1 MNKRKNKDK
10 NKNTNEDKRMKQGK
24 KNNQDR
30 KMIYT
35 IAAIFIM
42 LFALLIGYMVY
53 FTIFKQK
60 QMAVHPQNTRLN
72 SLESEVIRGNIYD
85 TTTKELLATT
95 TEDGERYYPYKSL
108 YAHPIG
114 YAQSGKTGVE
124 ALANQQLLYP
134 SYDIISLI
142 KAVFMNK
149 KFKGRDVVL
158 TLDHRYQEAV
168 ARGMEGKR
176 GGVVVMEA
184 TTGKIRAM
192 YSTPHFDPNKIVENW
207 SKLNTDTEDTPL
219 VNRATKGLYPPGSIF
234 KIVTT
239 LAYMQTHPGE
249 TLDFTHDCTGSIS
262 GTDYTIK
269 CYNQAV
275 HGELGLT
282 EAFAKS
288 CNTYFIALAE
298 SLPAGALK
306 AAAESVGYNGPLNF
320 DMDYSMSRFS
330 LNEKGS
336 TLATSQDK
344 AGATNTSD
352 VISSDFEKA
361 ATAIGQGKTLTSPLH
376 MAILASAIINDGVSM
391 KPYLIEYS
399 MTKTGTIKLNNR
411 PKQTGALMTEEQAKM
426 LQELM
431 ENVVDHG
438 TAVSLPE
445 KGLIVGGKT
454 GTAQNETEDD
464 HSWFMG
470 YAKDP
475 NGNKAPIAFAVVV
488 EGGGKGAQAL
498 KVCDQILQ
506 AYRNSEE

>member
-1 MNKRKNKDK
+1 MNK
-10 NKNTNEDKRMKQGK
+10 GK
-24 KNNQDR
+24 KSVQER

-35 IAAIFIM
+35 IAAIFILM
-42 LFALLIGYMVY
+42 FAVLIGYMAY

-85 TTTKELLATT
+85 TYTKLLATT
-95 TEDGERYYPYKSL
+95 TQEGERSYPYKNL
-108 YAHPIG
+108 YSHPIG
-114 YAQSGKTGVE
+114 YSQSGKMGIE

-134 SYDIISLI
+134 SYDLVSLF

-149 KFKGRDVVL
+149 KFEGRDVVL
-158 TLDHRYQEAV
+158 TLDHHYQEAI
-168 ARGMEGKR
+168 AQAMEGRR

-184 TTGKIRAM
+184 TTGKIKGM
-192 YSTPHFDPNKIVENW
+192 YSTPNFDPNKIVANW
-207 SKLNTDTEDTPL
+207 SALNTDTEDTPL
-219 VNRATKGLYPPGSIF
+219 LNRATKGLYPPGSIF

-239 LAYMQTHPGE
+239 LAYMQSHEGE
-249 TLDFTHDCTGSIS
+249 PLDFTHNCTGSIS
-262 GTDYTIK
+262 GKDYTIK
-269 CYNQAV
+269 CFNQTA
-275 HGELGLT
+275 HGNVDLK

-306 AAAESVGYNGPLNF
+306 TAAESVGYNHSLDF
-320 DMDYSMSRFS
+320 DMDYSVSRFS

-336 TLATSQDK
+336 NDNSKETQTGDK
-344 AGATNTSD
+344 KGTDKTDADNTD
-352 VISSDFEKA
+352 TVPISSDFEKA
-361 ATAIGQGKTLTSPLH
+361 ATAIGQGKTLTTPLH
-376 MAILASAIINDGVSM
+376 MAMLAAAIVNDGLEM

-399 MTKTGTIKLNNR
+399 MNKNGSIKMSNK
-411 PKQTGALMTEEQAKM
+411 PKQMGPLMTEAQAKF

-431 ENVVDHG
+431 ERVVDHG

-454 GTAQNETEDD
+454 GTAQNETEAD

-475 NGNKAPIAFAVVV
+475 EGKKAPIAFAVVV
-488 EGGGKGAQAL
+488 EGGGKGAQSLTVSDSIL
-498 KVCDQILQ
+498 K
-506 AYRNSEE
+506 AYRSSEE

>member
-1 MNKRKNKDK
+1 MR
-10 NKNTNEDKRMKQGK
+10 EGK
-24 KNNQDR
+24 KLKEDNKPNQDKKSSQDK

-35 IAAIFIM
+35 IAAIFIL
-42 LFALLIGYMVY
+42 LFVLLIGYMVY
-53 FTIFKQK
+53 FTVFKQK

-72 SLESEVIRGNIYD
+72 NLESEVVRGDIYD
-85 TTTKELLATT
+85 TNLELLATT
-95 TEDGERYYPYKSL
+95 TQEGERYYPYKNL

-114 YAQSGKTGVE
+114 YSQSGKTGIE

-134 SYDIISLI
+134 RYDIVSLF
-142 KAVFMNK
+142 KSAFMNS
-149 KFKGRDVVL
+149 KFEGRDVVL
-158 TLDHRYQEAV
+158 TLDHNYQEA
-168 ARGMEGKR
+168 AAKGMEGKR

-192 YSTPHFDPNKIVENW
+192 YSSPNFDPNKIVENW
-207 SKLNTDTEDTPL
+207 SELNTDTENTPL

-234 KIVTT
+234 KIITT

-249 TLDFTHDCTGSIS
+249 VLDFTHNCTGSIS
-262 GTDYTIK
+262 GADYTIK

-275 HGELGLT
+275 HGELDLT

-298 SLPAGALK
+298 SLPGGALK
-306 AAAESVGYNGPLNF
+306 AAAESVGYNEPLNF
-320 DMDYSMSRFS
+320 DMDYSISRFN
-330 LNEKGS
+330 LNEK
-336 TLATSQDK
+336 
-344 AGATNTSD
+344 AGTTTTQSNIAD
-352 VISSDFEKA
+352 DMISADFEKA

-376 MAILASAIINDGVSM
+376 MAMLAAAIANDGISM

-399 MTKTGTIKLNNR
+399 MTKIHGKVKFSNM
-411 PKQTGALMTEEQAKM
+411 PKQTGALITEEQAQT
-426 LQELM
+426 LQMLM

-454 GTAQNETEDD
+454 GTAQNETEED

-475 NGNKAPIAFAVVV
+475 DGNKAPIAFAVVV

-498 KVCDQILQ
+498 KVCDQILE

>member
-1 MNKRKNKDK
+1 MPQDKKVKATGRTTKEKKNK
-10 NKNTNEDKRMKQGK
+10 
-24 KNNQDR
+24 QDR

-35 IAAIFIM
+35 IAAIFIL
-42 LFALLIGYMVY
+42 LFGILIGYMIY
-53 FTIFKQK
+53 FTVFKQK

-72 SLESEVIRGNIYD
+72 NLESEVVRGDIYD
-85 TTTKELLATT
+85 TNLELLATNT
-95 TEDGERYYPYKSL
+95 DEGKRYYPYKNL

-114 YAQSGKTGVE
+114 YAQSGKTGIE

-134 SYDIISLI
+134 SYDIISLF
-142 KAVFMNK
+142 KSVFMNS
-149 KFKGRDVVL
+149 KFEGRDVVL
-158 TLDHRYQEAV
+158 TLDHHYQEAV
-168 ARGMEGKR
+168 AEGMAGKR

-192 YSTPHFDPNKIVENW
+192 YSSPNFDPNKIVENW
-207 SKLNTDTEDTPL
+207 SELNTDIENTPL

-234 KIVTT
+234 KIITT

-249 TLDFTHDCTGSIS
+249 ALDFTHNCTGSIS
-262 GTDYTIK
+262 GSDYTIK
-269 CYNQAV
+269 CFNQAV
-275 HGELGLT
+275 HGQLDLT

-298 SLPAGALK
+298 SLPQGALK
-306 AAAESVGYNGPLNF
+306 AAAESVGYNKPLNF
-320 DMDYSMSRFS
+320 EMDYSISRFN
-330 LNEKGS
+330 LNDKGN
-336 TLATSQDK
+336 TGNTQSQL
-344 AGATNTSD
+344 
-352 VISSDFEKA
+352 SSEMINADFEKA

-376 MAILASAIINDGVSM
+376 MAMLAATIVNDGMSM

-399 MTKTGTIKLNNR
+399 MTKNSGRVKLNNM
-411 PKQTGALMTEEQAKM
+411 PKQSGTLMTEEQAQT
-426 LQELM
+426 LQMLM
-431 ENVVDHG
+431 EEVVDHG

-454 GTAQNETEDD
+454 GTAQNETKDD

-475 NGNKAPIAFAVVV
+475 EGNKAPIAFAVVV

-498 KVCDQILQ
+498 KVCNEILQ
-506 AYRNSEE
+506 AYRNTKE

>member
-1 MNKRKNKDK
+1 M
-10 NKNTNEDKRMKQGK
+10 
-24 KNNQDR
+24 
-30 KMIYT
+30 
-35 IAAIFIM
+35 
-42 LFALLIGYMVY
+42 
-53 FTIFKQK
+53 
-60 QMAVHPQNTRLN
+60 
-72 SLESEVIRGNIYD
+72 
-85 TTTKELLATT
+85 
-95 TEDGERYYPYKSL
+95 
-108 YAHPIG
+108 
-114 YAQSGKTGVE
+114 
-124 ALANQQLLYP
+124 
-134 SYDIISLI
+134 
-142 KAVFMNK
+142 
-149 KFKGRDVVL
+149 
-158 TLDHRYQEAV
+158 
-168 ARGMEGKR
+168 
-176 GGVVVMEA
+176 
-184 TTGKIRAM
+184 
-192 YSTPHFDPNKIVENW
+192 
-207 SKLNTDTEDTPL
+207 
-219 VNRATKGLYPPGSIF
+219 
-234 KIVTT
+234 
-239 LAYMQTHPGE
+239 
-249 TLDFTHDCTGSIS
+249 
-262 GTDYTIK
+262 
-269 CYNQAV
+269 
-275 HGELGLT
+275 GLT

-298 SLPAGALK
+298 NLPAGALK

-475 NGNKAPIAFAVVV
+475 NGNKTPIAFAVVV